1 MVWRSKKEEENFGGR
16 MGLLF
21 SSKGRRNLAGTLM
34 GKGGPEGLFTTTG
47 GAIGFLLLALGLEEE
62 RLGAFLGE
70 ALDDFFEEDFEA
82 FLDLDFVAMKFQ
94 T

>member
-1 MVWRSKKEEENFGGR
+1 
-16 MGLLF
+16 
-21 SSKGRRNLAGTLM
+21 M

-70 ALDDFFEEDFEA
+70 ALDDFFEEA

>member
-1 MVWRSKKEEENFGGR
+1 M
-16 MGLLF
+16 
-21 SSKGRRNLAGTLM
+21 
-34 GKGGPEGLFTTTG
+34 G
-47 GAIGFLLLALGLEEE
+47 GASGFLLLALGLEEE
-62 RLGAFLGE
+62 RLGAFLRE

>member
-1 MVWRSKKEEENFGGR
+1 
-16 MGLLF
+16 
-21 SSKGRRNLAGTLM
+21 M

-62 RLGAFLGE
+62 RLGAFLRE
-70 ALDDFFEEDFEA
+70 ALDNFFEEA

>member
-1 MVWRSKKEEENFGGR
+1 
-16 MGLLF
+16 
-21 SSKGRRNLAGTLM
+21 M
-34 GKGGPEGLFTTTG
+34 GKGGPEGLFGTMG
-47 GAIGFLLLALGLEEE
+47 GASGFLLLALGLALGLEEE
-62 RLGAFLGE
+62 RLGAFLRE